1 MFRRL
6 LAPTLLLL
14 VTALGLTA
22 LACEDH
28 AGRPAF
34 TQHRRDVSA
43 EPTPTAPAGETPSE
57 TPFAGGREPIEVL
70 GPTAPPVLVLTD
82 VRAAAHEGFDRIVFE
97 FDEAVPGYRVEYVDE
112 ALGCASGEP
121 ATIQGAAFL
130 QVKVQPA
137 AAHDDAGAPTFP
149 QRELLPGLP
158 SILEAEQTC
167 DFEADV
173 TWVVGLTE
181 EADFTAVSLLDPFR
195 VVVDVAHP
203 SERPP
208 PTEP

>member
-1 MFRRL
+1 M
-6 LAPTLLLL
+6 
-14 VTALGLTA
+14 A
-22 LACEDH
+22 LACEDDDEDGG
-28 AGRPAF
+28 AG
-34 TQHRRDVSA
+34 
-43 EPTPTAPAGETPSE
+43 PTPTTSPAEATPTPPSDVTPSA
-57 TPFAGGREPIEVL
+57 TPFAGGRDPVEEPA
-70 GPTAPPVLVLTD
+70 GDMPNGQPKLVD
-82 VRAAAHEGFDRIVFE
+82 VRAAEHEGFDRFVLE
-97 FDEAVPGYRVEYVDE
+97 FDAAEPGFRVEYVDE
-112 ALGCASGEP
+112 ALGCGSGLP

-137 AAHDDAGAPTFP
+137 VAHDDAGAPAFAQQEIT
-149 QRELLPGLP
+149 PGLP

-173 TWVVGLTE
+173 TWVIGLTE

>member
-1 MFRRL
+1 MPRL
-6 LAPTLLLL
+6 LLAVTLLLL
-14 VTALGLTA
+14 VSALGLAA
-22 LACEDH
+22 LACEDDNKD
-28 AGRPAF
+28 GGV
-34 TQHRRDVSA
+34 T
-43 EPTPTAPAGETPSE
+43 PTPTTVAIESPTAPPDETPGA
-57 TPFAGGREPIEVL
+57 TPFAGGREPIEVP

-97 FDEAVPGYRVEYVDE
+97 LQGGLPGYRVEYVDE
-112 ALGCASGEP
+112 ATGCGSGEP
-121 ATIQGAAFL
+121 VEIAGGALLRVRMA
-130 QVKVQPA
+130 PA
-137 AAHDDAGAPTFP
+137 AAHDDAGAATFP
-149 QRELLPGLP
+149 QQELMPGLA

-203 SERPP
+203 
-208 PTEP
+208 